1 MRKQQLPTTAL
12 GVDSGIGLI
21 YYVIQIV
28 REKKNDRKKEMK
40 KETNGKPQTE
50 MCVLIWAKTENFWLF
65 GVCAS
70 GSSVLDNE

>member
-1 MRKQQLPTTAL
+1 MRKQQPPTTAL

-40 KETNGKPQTE
+40 KENGKPQTE
-50 MCVLIWAKTENFWLF
+50 MCVLI
-65 GVCAS
+65 
-70 GSSVLDNE
+70 